1 MTVMQSSDFARR
13 ISGLTP
19 KQRAVL
25 AARLKEDGS
34 AFNSFP
40 LSFAQERLWFIEQLA
55 PGSPLYNLPTAL
67 RVEGRLAVPA
77 LEQCLSEIVR
87 RHEVL
92 RTSFHELNGEAVQ
105 FVNPARPLAVR
116 LVDLTGLPDAERAA
130 AARQLREREALRPFD
145 LSAPPLLRATLL
157 RLGER
162 EHVLLLSMHH
172 IAADGWSMDILA
184 RETAALYRAFDEGTT
199 STLADLE
206 VQYADF
212 AQWQRRTLGGEALA
226 TQIDYWKRRLAGAP
240 PLLEL
245 PTDRPRPAV
254 QTFNGDRRELEL
266 PAELVARLRA
276 LGREEGATLFNTLLA
291 AFKALLFRYTGQ
303 EDLSVGTPVA
313 GRDRTEVAG
322 LIGLFVNTLVVR
334 TAVSGGEEFRALLRR
349 VRDEMLEAFAHKEA
363 PFEKLV
369 EELRPERSLNHA
381 PLFQVMFTL
390 QNAPRESLELPGLAF
405 RAMPGGAEL
414 AKFDLGLVLA
424 ERPAG
429 EVSCVLHF
437 NTDLFD
443 ASTAERMLG
452 HYRTLLEGAAE
463 QSSLTLSS
471 LPILTEDERARLTR
485 EWNDPRA
492 EEFNAPPVHT
502 LFEARAAETPD
513 AVALNYAGR
522 DVSFGELNR
531 RANRLAHELL
541 ALGVGP
547 ETRVGLCA
555 ERSADL
561 VAGLLAVF
569 KAGGAYV
576 PLDPSYPRERL
587 SFMLEDARVSVLLT
601 ESRLAEGFEGRGAHV
616 MLIDNARGGAVGSS
630 EENPGVPVSGRDL
643 AYMIYTSGT
652 TGRPKAVMVEHAN
665 LSSTLAAAQAEFGF
679 NAGDVMPC
687 VAPFSFDISLFE
699 LLMPVLA
706 GGRAA
711 LLTREEVLD
720 LPRLAS
726 ALEGF
731 TALHT
736 LPSLMRQLVDEARAR
751 GSRYERLRMVFV
763 GGDLVPPDL
772 LEDLKEVFPAARVR
786 VLYGPTEGTIICSS
800 HLVPAGRRA
809 TGHLIG
815 RPLRNAALHLFDA
828 AGNLVPV
835 GVPGEIF
842 IGGAGVARGYWER
855 EELTREK
862 YPTVGGQRFYRT
874 GDLARWRADGE
885 MEFLGRTDGQVKI
898 RGYRIELGEVEAA
911 LKAHAGVGAC
921 VVVARE
927 DAPGDRRLA
936 AYVVAAEAS
945 AATRADDLRRFV
957 QERLPDYMTPS
968 AFVFLAEL
976 PLTPNGKVDR
986 KALPAPESA
995 RPGLAEEFA
1004 APRTPTEEVLAA
1016 VWREVLGAGRVGVED
1031 NFFDLGGHS
1040 LLATQLI
1047 SRVRDR
1053 FGAAVPLRALFDAPT
1068 VAGLA
1073 ARIDETL
1080 RGPAASTRPP
1090 ITRAER
1096 GGELPLSFA
1105 QQRLWFFDQLEPG
1118 SVAFNIH
1125 AGVRLGGALNAAAL
1139 AQSLG
1144 EVVRRH
1150 EALRTS
1156 FSSNEGRPAQVVA
1169 EAARVPVPFVDLRGL
1184 SAGPRE
1190 EVLAGLARRESLRPF
1205 DLSKGPL
1212 LRPALLRLKD
1222 EEHVLLV
1229 TMHHIIS
1236 DGWSAGLLVR
1246 ELVALY
1252 ESFSRGGRSPL
1263 AELQLQYADYSVW
1276 QREWLQGGALEE
1288 LLSYWRRQ
1296 LEGAPP
1302 VLELPADRPRPQRQ
1316 TFRGGTHS
1324 QTLAHALSE
1333 GLRELTRGEGAT
1345 LFMTLLAAFDILLR
1359 HQTGRGDLVVG
1370 TDVANRGLV
1379 ETEPLIGFFVNHLV
1393 LRTRLEGGDSFRDV
1407 LGRVRETALGA
1418 YAHQDLPFERLVEA
1432 VNPGRSLAHAP
1443 LFQVKFTL
1451 QNAPS
1456 GTAEL
1461 AGLTLKPL
1469 AAEREVAAKLDLT
1482 LLASEQAGGL
1492 RVFYEYNADLFDAST
1507 VARTARLFESLL
1519 NDIVERPGATVDEL
1533 TTKLAEAERRERA
1546 EEKKRRDEAKF
1557 ARLRAV
1563 RPKPLGARP
1572 EALVR
1577 AEPLMKGSGLP
1588 LVYGPAVPDLDLV
1601 KWAAENR
1608 AAVEQSLAAHGALL
1622 FRGFPLDPARDFE
1635 PFAAAL
1641 CSRLF
1646 RDNGEHPRQSVSGNV
1661 YTPVFYPQEQKVLW
1675 HNENSFNH
1683 EWPAR
1688 IWFCCVRPADA
1699 GGETPVA
1706 DSRRVFERID
1716 PSVRDEFVRKGVM
1729 YVRNYG
1735 RGLGL
1740 SWQEVFRTEDRAA
1753 VEEVC
1758 RAARTEFE
1766 WRTGGQLKT
1775 RAVRPAAVRHP
1786 RTGEWVWF
1794 NQAQHWHVACLDA
1807 ATSASLRSLFAE
1819 EDLPRACYYGDGTSI
1834 DDAAMAHILEVY
1846 RGLEV
1851 SFAWRPGD
1859 IMMLD
1864 NLLAAHAR
1872 NPFAGERRLLVAMGD
1887 MLSYDAV
1894 ERGGR

>member
-1 MTVMQSSDFARR
+1 MSVMQSSDFARR

-19 KQRAVL
+19 KQRAAL

-77 LEQCLSEIVR
+77 LEQALSEITR

-116 LVDLTGLPDAERAA
+116 LVDLTGLPDAARVE
-130 AARQLREREALRPFD
+130 AARRLTEREALRPFD

-157 RLGER
+157 RTGER

-184 RETAALYRAFDEGTT
+184 RETVALYRAFDGGAP
-199 STLADLE
+199 SPLGDLE

-226 TQIDYWKRRLAGAP
+226 AQLDFWKRRLAGAP

-254 QTFNGDRRELEL
+254 QTFRGDRRELEL

-276 LGREEGATLFNTLLA
+276 LGREEGATLFTVLLA

-303 EDLSVGTPVA
+303 EEISVGTPVA
-313 GRDRTEVAG
+313 GRDRTEVGG
-322 LIGLFVNTLVVR
+322 LIGFFVNTLVLR
-334 TAVSGGEEFRALLRR
+334 TALSGGDGFRALLRR
-349 VRDEMLEAFAHKEA
+349 VHDELLEAYAHQEA

-390 QNAPRESLELPGLAF
+390 QNAPREALELPGLTF
-405 RAMPGGAEL
+405 RAMPAAAEL

-429 EVSCVLHF
+429 AVSCVLHF
-437 NTDLFD
+437 NADLFD
-443 ASTAERMLG
+443 AATAARMLG
-452 HYRTLLEGAAE
+452 HYRTLLEGAAGRPADA
-463 QSSLTLSS
+463 LSA
-471 LPILTEDERARLTR
+471 LPILTEEERAQLTR
-485 EWNDPRA
+485 GWNDPRA
-492 EEFNAPPVHT
+492 EEFAAPPVHT

-513 AVALNYAGR
+513 AVALACAGCE
-522 DVSFGELNR
+522 VSFGELNR
-531 RANRLAHELL
+531 MANRLAHRLL

-555 ERSADL
+555 ERSAEM
-561 VAGLLAVF
+561 VAALLAVF

-587 SFMLEDARVSVLLT
+587 DFMLEDARASVLLT
-601 ESRLAEGFEGRGAHV
+601 ESRLAEMFDGRGAHV
-616 MLIDNARGGAVGSS
+616 LRIDDAGGGGG
-630 EENPGVPVSGRDL
+630 EENPGVAVSGRDL

-652 TGRPKAVMVEHAN
+652 TGRPKAVMVEHAS
-665 LSSTLAAAQAEFGF
+665 LSSTLAAAQEEFGF
-679 NAGDVMPC
+679 DGGDVMPC
-687 VAPFSFDISLFE
+687 IAPFSFDISLFE

-720 LPRLAS
+720 LPGLA
-726 ALEGF
+726 AAVEGF

-736 LPSLMRQLVDEARAR
+736 LPSLMRQLVDEARSR
-751 GSRYERLRMVFV
+751 GTRYERLRMVFV
-763 GGDLVPPDL
+763 GGDLVPPAL
-772 LEDLKEVFPAARVR
+772 LEDLKEVFPRARVR
-786 VLYGPTEGTIICSS
+786 VLYGPTEGTIICSC
-800 HLVPAGRRA
+800 HLVPAGLRA
-809 TGHLIG
+809 SGHLIG
-815 RPLRNAALHLFDA
+815 RPLRNAALHLFDV
-828 AGNLVPV
+828 AGNLVPL
-835 GVPGEIF
+835 GVPGEIY

-862 YPTVGGQRFYRT
+862 YPAVGGRRFYRT
-874 GDLARWRADGE
+874 GDLGRRLPSGE
-885 MEFLGRTDGQVKI
+885 LEFHGRTDGQVKI

-911 LKAHAGVGAC
+911 LKAHRGVGAC

-936 AYVVAAEAS
+936 AYVVPADAS
-945 AATRADDLRRFV
+945 APPRAEDLRRFV
-957 QERLPDYMTPS
+957 QERLPDYMTPA
-968 AFVFLAEL
+968 AFVFLGEL

-995 RPGLAEEFA
+995 RTELDSSFA
-1004 APRTPTEEVLAA
+1004 APRTPTEEVLSA
-1016 VWREVLGAGRVGVED
+1016 VWREVLGVERVGVED

-1080 RGPAASTRPP
+1080 RGGAAHARPP
-1090 ITRAER
+1090 LTRAER
-1096 GGELPLSFA
+1096 KGPLPLSFA

-1118 SVAFNIH
+1118 SAAFNIH
-1125 AGVRLGGALNAAAL
+1125 AGFRLEGALNPAAL
-1139 AQSLG
+1139 AQSLC

-1156 FSSNEGRPAQVVA
+1156 FSSDEGRPAQVIA
-1169 EAARVPVPFVDLRGL
+1169 DDARVRVPFVDLRGL
-1184 SAGPRE
+1184 GAEQLE
-1190 EVLAGLARRESLRPF
+1190 EVVVRLARRESLRPF
-1205 DLSKGPL
+1205 DLSAGPL
-1212 LRPALLRLKD
+1212 LRPALLRLGD
-1222 EEHVLLV
+1222 EKHVLLV

-1246 ELVALY
+1246 ELAALY
-1252 ESFSRGGRSPL
+1252 TSFSRGERSPL
-1263 AELQLQYADYSVW
+1263 AELEVQYADYAVW
-1276 QREWLQGGALEE
+1276 QREWLSGETLEGQ
-1288 LLSYWRRQ
+1288 LSYWRRQ

-1302 VLELPADRPRPQRQ
+1302 VLELAADRPRPQRQ

-1324 QTLAHALSE
+1324 QTLAPALAE

-1359 HQTGRGDLVVG
+1359 HQTGREDLPVG

-1379 ETEPLIGFFVNHLV
+1379 ETEPLIGFFVNQLV
-1393 LRTRLEGGDSFRDV
+1393 LRTRLAGGDSFRDV
-1407 LGRVRETALGA
+1407 LARVRETALGA

-1432 VNPGRSLAHAP
+1432 VNPGRSLGHAP
-1443 LFQVKFTL
+1443 LFQVKLTL
-1451 QNAPS
+1451 QNAP
-1456 GTAEL
+1456 AAAPEL
-1461 AGLTLKPL
+1461 AGLKLKPL

-1482 LLASEQAGGL
+1482 LLVSEQPGGL
-1492 RVFYEYNADLFDAST
+1492 RVFYEYNADLFDAAT
-1507 VARTARLFESLL
+1507 VARTARLFEALL
-1519 NDIVERPGATVDEL
+1519 SDIVARPGATVEEL
-1533 TTKLAEAERRERA
+1533 TAKLAEAERRERA
-1546 EEKKRRDEAKF
+1546 EEKKRRDESKF
-1557 ARLRAV
+1557 MRLRAV
-1563 RPKPLGARP
+1563 KPKPVGARP

-1577 AEPLMKGSGLP
+1577 TEPLAEGAGLP
-1588 LVYGPAVPDLDLV
+1588 LVYGPAVADLDLV

-1635 PFAAAL
+1635 RFAGAL
-1641 CSRLF
+1641 CTRLF

-1661 YTPVFYPQEQKVLW
+1661 YTPVFYPPEQKVLW
-1675 HNENSFNH
+1675 HNENSFNY

-1706 DSRRVFERID
+1706 DSRRVFELID
-1716 PSVRDEFVRKGVM
+1716 PEVRDEFVRKGVM

-1740 SWQEVFRTEDRAA
+1740 SWQEVFRTEERAA

-1766 WRTGGQLKT
+1766 WRTGGQFKT

-1794 NQAQHWHVACLDA
+1794 NQAQHWHTACLDA
-1807 ATSASLRSLFAE
+1807 ATRASLRSLFAE
-1819 EDLPRACYYGDGTSI
+1819 EDLPRACYYGDGTTI
-1834 DDAAMAHILEVY
+1834 DDAAMEHVLEVY
-1846 RGLEV
+1846 RRLEV